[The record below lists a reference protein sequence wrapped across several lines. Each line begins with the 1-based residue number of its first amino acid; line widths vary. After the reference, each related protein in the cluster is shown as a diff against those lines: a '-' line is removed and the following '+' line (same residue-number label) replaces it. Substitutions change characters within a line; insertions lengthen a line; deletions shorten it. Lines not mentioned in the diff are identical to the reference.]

1 MRRQE
6 PPNHAIQVRL
16 VDPLF
21 RALEDWRRRQP
32 QIPYRSRAIRELLS
46 RALEAERRRQPSTPS
61 HVTTNSIQKFEKV
74 RPTSPP

>member
-21 RALEDWRRRQP
+21 RALEDWRRDQP
-32 QIPYRSRAIRELLS
+32 QIPYRSRAIREPKAPA
-46 RALEAERRRQPSTPS
+46 R
-61 HVTTNSIQKFEKV
+61 
-74 RPTSPP
+74 

>member
-32 QIPYRSRAIRELLS
+32 QIPYRSCAIRELLS
-46 RALEAERRRQPSTPS
+46 RALEAERRRRT
-61 HVTTNSIQKFEKV
+61 
-74 RPTSPP
+74 RPMDEAPNPA